1 MFKIGV
7 LVSGGGTNLQA
18 IIDSIKNGYIKGAEI
33 SIVISNKE
41 GVYALERAEKAGIDN
56 IAIASKDFNKFEG
69 YEKEVIKKLRD
80 KEVDLIVLA
89 GYLKIVSQDF
99 IDLYPNKIINIH
111 PSLIPSFCGMG
122 YYGLKVHEEALKRG
136 VKITG
141 ATVHYVTEGAD
152 EGPIIIQKAVEVKQN
167 DTPEILQ
174 KRVMEEAEW
183 VIFPEAIK
191 MIVENTLTP

>member
-1 MFKIGV
+1 M
-7 LVSGGGTNLQA
+7 
-18 IIDSIKNGYIKGAEI
+18 
-33 SIVISNKE
+33 
-41 GVYALERAEKAGIDN
+41 
-56 IAIASKDFNKFEG
+56 
-69 YEKEVIKKLRD
+69 
-80 KEVDLIVLA
+80 
-89 GYLKIVSQDF
+89 
-99 IDLYPNKIINIH
+99 
-111 PSLIPSFCGMG
+111 
-122 YYGLKVHEEALKRG
+122 
-136 VKITG
+136 KITG